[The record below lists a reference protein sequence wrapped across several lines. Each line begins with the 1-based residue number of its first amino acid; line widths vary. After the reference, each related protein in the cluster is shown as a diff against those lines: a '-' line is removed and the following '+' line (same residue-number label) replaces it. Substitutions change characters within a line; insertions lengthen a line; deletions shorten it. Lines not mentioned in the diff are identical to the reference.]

1 MCFLVYLELGREQR
15 MRLMDFLPVP
25 GPILTSVGGNKAVPQ
40 GQVGNTALKFTVG
53 LCGTEQVRNGGG

>member
-1 MCFLVYLELGREQR
+1 

-40 GQVGNTALKFTVG
+40 GQVGNMALKFTVG